1 MPFLLHYCMKKPLPG
16 AATATAGSTTGRTS
30 AAGRTRAVCYCL
42 SVTTAPASGAAGTF
56 SAAATSRAM
65 ITVTIRCIFDQKASL
80 HKSLDRIICQAFYIR
95 THGNAIG
102 GKCLHGS
109 VTDVLTDDQRYRIII
124 HGTCHCFMSLSKRGY
139 HCRIHDPAIFDFI
152 QFEEI
157 SMTKVLPYISC
168 FLVISNCYYY
178 YCLLYL

>member
-65 ITVTIRCIFDQKASL
+65 IAVTIRCIFDQKASL

-157 SMTKVLPYISC
+157 SMTTVLSYISC
-168 FLVISNCYYY
+168 FLVISNC
-178 YCLLYL
+178 